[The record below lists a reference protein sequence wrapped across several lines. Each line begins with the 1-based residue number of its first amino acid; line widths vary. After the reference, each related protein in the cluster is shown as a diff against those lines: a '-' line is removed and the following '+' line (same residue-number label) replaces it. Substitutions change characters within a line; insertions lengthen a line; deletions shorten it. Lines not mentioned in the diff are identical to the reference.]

1 VRRWVTLAGNMS
13 DVSAFD
19 PARAVVIGLPLAK
32 RKDTTSLAGIA
43 CCMDLPEREGLG
55 APLEEELPDGHV
67 LDGRFTLREA
77 IGRSGMAT
85 IYRAED
91 GAAGGGSVAVK
102 VPLAK
107 VESDPVSFGRFER
120 EERIGF
126 ELSDPS
132 LLRFIAVA
140 APKSRPYI
148 VTELLDGCTLALVIH
163 RTKPVPEGDALR
175 IASVVC
181 RALGHMHG
189 RGIIHRDLKPANIM
203 IRRDQTLCLMDFG
216 LAAEIDSGPGFLA
229 GLTPLFGT
237 PEYMAPEQV
246 RNKRNDERTDIY
258 SLGVILYQMLTGVLP
273 FQGDDPWAAAQLR
286 VTGDPV
292 APRTL
297 NPDISPQAEE
307 IVLHAMQRK
316 PEDRYQTVAAFQA
329 ELDAPDRVH
338 VTGMSGRL
346 KAPRWRMSLQGTP
359 FLMGSLIGVGCL
371 LSLVGL
377 FLLISRHR

>member
-1 VRRWVTLAGNMS
+1 MP

-19 PARAVVIGLPLAK
+19 PAPSSALGPALAQPGNIS
-32 RKDTTSLAGIA
+32 SLAGIA
-43 CCMDLPEREGLG
+43 CCTDLPAREGLG
-55 APLEEELPDGHV
+55 APLEEELANGHV

-91 GAAGGGSVAVK
+91 GAMGGSSVAVK
-102 VPLAK
+102 IPLAK

-132 LLRFIAVA
+132 LLRFIPVA

-163 RTKPVPEGDALR
+163 RTKPIPERDALR
-175 IASVVC
+175 IASLVC

-203 IRRDQTLCLMDFG
+203 VRRDQTLCLMDFG

-246 RNKRNDERTDIY
+246 RNKRNDARTDIY

-297 NPDISPQAEE
+297 NPSLSPQAEE

-316 PEDRYQTVAAFQA
+316 SADRYPTVAAFQA
-329 ELDAPDRVH
+329 ELDFPDRVH

-346 KAPRWRMSLQGTP
+346 QAPRWRMSLQGTP
-359 FLMGSLIGVGCL
+359 FLMGILIGVGCL
-371 LSLVGL
+371 ASLVGL
-377 FLLISRHR
+377 FFVLSRHR